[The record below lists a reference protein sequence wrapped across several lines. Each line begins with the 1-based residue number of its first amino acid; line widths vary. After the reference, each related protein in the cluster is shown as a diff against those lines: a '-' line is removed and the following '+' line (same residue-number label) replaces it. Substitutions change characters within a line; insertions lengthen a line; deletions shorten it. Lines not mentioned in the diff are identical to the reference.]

1 MQLYAVNTLPLASFI
16 TPLAPTP
23 PGANGSIFRLFTPG
37 TYQFDNFYSDNDLG
51 FNFVEV
57 NWDILNTVQY
67 YLSIILEI
75 ELL

>member
-1 MQLYAVNTLPLASFI
+1 
-16 TPLAPTP
+16 
-23 PGANGSIFRLFTPG
+23 
-37 TYQFDNFYSDNDLG
+37 
-51 FNFVEV
+51 VEV